1 MEFIWGVRKHEV
13 LQSSETVGEGSR
25 SRYRYGT
32 MTADSAVIRGDDE
45 VPQEKAH
52 GQMADDVERQLE

>member
-25 SRYRYGT
+25 SRHGYGT
-32 MTADSAVIRGDDE
+32 MPADSAVIRGDYE
-45 VPQEKAH
+45 VPQETAH
-52 GQMADDVERQLE
+52 GQRADDMER